1 MKLNQDKCHFLLS
14 GCKHEMIWYDIG
26 QTKIWESRKQKVLG
40 IIVKRNSRFDEYV
53 LNQCTKTGRTLTR
66 ICKFI
71 SLERRRTLLVGTQ
84 NKWDTAHFFGC
95 FEEESQIIV

>member
-14 GCKHEMIWYDIG
+14 GCKHEMIWSDIG
-26 QTKIWESRKQKVLG
+26 QTKIWEGIKQKLLG
-40 IIVKRNSRFDEYV
+40 IIVDRNSRFDEYV
-53 LNQCTKTGRTLTR
+53 LNQCKKTGRKLTR
-66 ICKFI
+66 ICKFM

>member
-84 NKWDTAHFFGC
+84 NKWDTAHFLGC